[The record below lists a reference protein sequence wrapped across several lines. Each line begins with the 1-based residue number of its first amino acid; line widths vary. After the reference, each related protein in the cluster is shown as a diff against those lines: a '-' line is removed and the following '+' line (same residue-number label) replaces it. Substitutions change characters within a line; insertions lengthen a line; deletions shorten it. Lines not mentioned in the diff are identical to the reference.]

1 MDFLSG
7 IFKPLADAWASVE
20 DALVGTPQLA
30 GIGLILLIGA
40 AFALLV
46 LGIAALV
53 RLAAVVVLGA
63 PPVTYQ
69 WATQVALAAGATDD
83 EIVGTLIA
91 VAPVPG
97 VTRAVSAAPE
107 LAIALGYDVDEALDP
122 GSTPR
127 SRDD

>member
-20 DALVGTPQLA
+20 GALVGTPQLA

-53 RLAAVVVLGA
+53 RLALGLRR
-63 PPVTYQ
+63 T
-69 WATQVALAAGATDD
+69 ALASITLPSI
-83 EIVGTLIA
+83 ETGT
-91 VAPVPG
+91 VE
-97 VTRAVSAAPE
+97 S
-107 LAIALGYDVDEALDP
+107 
-122 GSTPR
+122 
-127 SRDD
+127 